1 MKGSPVFLRRF
12 PLAGKWLVTGGL
24 MAALLGAPATALGNY
39 YFLPL
44 ALSYTG
50 LSGVASGYFG
60 GVSDYFTLLND
71 RDGGIN
77 GIPVAWEEC
86 ETEYDPAKGMRCY
99 HRYKKDEAGRQALYF
114 DSLTLYFHPLSKG
127 VFPALATQGRR
138 DRLPVVSVNHG
149 PVESRR
155 GDVFPYQFP
164 LGAGTYDFAHAAIL
178 HMGERLG
185 GMEQLKGL
193 TIVTLY
199 HGSPYGRATNEFLES
214 LGEHYGFRHEAI
226 EVPHPGNE
234 QGSQWLRIRKLK
246 PAFVYL
252 RGWGL
257 MNPVAIQTAVR
268 TGYRVANLIGSEW
281 SNSEEDVIPASHA
294 AHGYQAAVT
303 HRAGADFPL
312 AQEII
317 EKLYNQG
324 KGDLDDRSRIGS
336 TYWNLGVWAAAMS
349 AEAVRI
355 AQERFGK
362 ELTGAMVRWGFEN
375 LDLNDEDVEEMGF
388 SDIAPPIRVTCID
401 HAAVHSVRFQEW
413 DAEERKWKLV
423 TGWIDGDSDFAHR
436 IAQTNAE
443 KYAQE
448 HPEFPKRDC
457 GVKEDR
463 DGFDL

>member
-1 MKGSPVFLRRF
+1 MKRWRALIG
-12 PLAGKWLVTGGL
+12 LA
-24 MAALLGAPATALGNY
+24 AALAAAPATAQRNY
-39 YFLPL
+39 YFVPL

-50 LSGVASGYFG
+50 LSGVASSYFG
-60 GVSDYFTLLND
+60 GVSDYFTLLNE
-71 RDGGIN
+71 RDGGIG
-77 GIPVAWEEC
+77 GIPVAWDEC
-86 ETEYDPAKGMRCY
+86 ETEYDPAKGMGCY
-99 HRYKKDEAGRQALYF
+99 HRSKKDGAGRPALYF
-114 DSLTLYFHPLSKG
+114 DSLTLYFHPLSG
-127 VFPALATQGRR
+127 SVFPALAAQSRR

-164 LGAGTYDFAHAAIL
+164 LGAGALDFAHAAIL
-178 HMGERLG
+178 HMGARLG
-185 GMEQLKGL
+185 GMEKLKGS
-193 TIVTLY
+193 TIVTLH
-199 HGSPYGRATNEFLES
+199 HGSPYGRAANEFLDS

-257 MNPVAIQTAVR
+257 MNPAAIQTAVR
-268 TGYRVANLIGSEW
+268 TGYQVANLIGAEW
-281 SNSEEDVIPASHA
+281 SNSEEDVIPAGRA

-317 EKLYNQG
+317 EKLYNRG
-324 KGDLDDRSRIGS
+324 KGDLDDRNRIGS

-375 LDLNDEDVEEMGF
+375 LDLSDEETEEIGF
-388 SDIAPPIRVTCID
+388 SDVAPAIRVTCMN
-401 HAAVHSVRFQEW
+401 HAAVHRVRFQEW
-413 DAEERKWKLV
+413 DAEERKWTV
-423 TGWIDGDSDFAHR
+423 VSDWIDSDSDFARR
-436 IAQTNAE
+436 IAEANAME
-443 KYAQE
+443 YVRE
-448 HPEFPKRDC
+448 HPEFPQRDC
-457 GVKEDR
+457 SAEKDR
-463 DGFDL
+463 DAFDL